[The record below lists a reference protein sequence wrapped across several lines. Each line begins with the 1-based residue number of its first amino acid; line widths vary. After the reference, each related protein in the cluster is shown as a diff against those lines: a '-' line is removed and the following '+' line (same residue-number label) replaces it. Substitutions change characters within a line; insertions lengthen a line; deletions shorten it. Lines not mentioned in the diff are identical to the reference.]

1 MFQLVFSSIN
11 IGLFCLFAIDLH
23 DKKIQTQVEKVQLQ
37 PFPLAVVPI
46 NEASPFI
53 WPSTVCVN
61 TETVSEILE
70 NHVGEPRIF
79 EKKITEY
86 KRQKRR

>member
-1 MFQLVFSSIN
+1 MFQRVFSNIN
-11 IGLFCLFAIDLH
+11 IGLFCLVAIDLH
-23 DKKIQTQVEKVQLQ
+23 DKKKIQTQVEKVQLQ
-37 PFPLAVVPI
+37 PFPVAVFPI
-46 NEASPFI
+46 NEGSPFI

-79 EKKITEY
+79 EKKY
-86 KRQKRR
+86 